1 MAGTVMDKSAA
12 AALPEAAG
20 AQQQQQRARVERI
33 KLEKRL
39 CREVSR
45 AIADFRMIEAGDQ
58 YASVLQSPV
67 DDGRYAVEAALA
79 ILRGE
84 NVEKV
89 RYLPHP
95 VITLDNIRQCYPAI
109 GR

>member
-1 MAGTVMDKSAA
+1 MAGVVVAARRAGIDPKS
-12 AALPEAAG
+12 LVLVG
-20 AQQQQQRARVERI
+20 HNCTDLGVN
-33 KLEKRL
+33 
-39 CREVSR
+39 
-45 AIADFRMIEAGDQ
+45 MIEAGDQ

-84 NVEKV
+84 QVEKV

-95 VITLDNIRQCYPAI
+95 VITKDNIRQCYPAI